1 VNKKNI
7 VIYAIVFFV
16 IFAIE
21 FGLNSYLSFT
31 IDKEQYLFYQ
41 NLMNVL
47 PLFTTLLGFGT
58 PFAVVYLTS
67 LSKYNNKVYLLESN
81 LFTLY
86 FSLFL
91 FSFCVILYN
100 LEYLELYILIALI
113 LGFFN
118 AIKQNSVN
126 FYLAKKE
133 LNKSSVIRLNQ
144 KLIYLM
150 VIVVSIYFLTINNDK
165 TVSMILVTG
174 EILGL
179 LVLTFKYR
187 IFLFSKF
194 KKIKSILN
202 ISKYAFLSNL
212 FSMISLATPIVLL
225 NYFEYSSAEIISFSI
240 AYSLLKYSGI
250 LLAPFMQLITP
261 YFTPIKNDFEKV
273 KILYKKY
280 AILLFAFGIIISFVM
295 FFLSE
300 FIINTFF
307 SQEYNNAVDIFNV
320 LIFSLPFL
328 FVNSFSMSLISSV
341 ISVKITSIIVLFTML
356 MMIIGNYFIH
366 FFYLNIYWLSI
377 FIVVYNLAI
386 MFISSYN
393 LLKERCN

>member
-1 VNKKNI
+1 
-7 VIYAIVFFV
+7 
-16 IFAIE
+16 
-21 FGLNSYLSFT
+21 
-31 IDKEQYLFYQ
+31 
-41 NLMNVL
+41 
-47 PLFTTLLGFGT
+47 
-58 PFAVVYLTS
+58 
-67 LSKYNNKVYLLESN
+67 LLESN

>member
-1 VNKKNI
+1 MNKKNI

-250 LLAPFMQLITP
+250 LLAPFMQLITL

>member
-1 VNKKNI
+1 MNKKNI